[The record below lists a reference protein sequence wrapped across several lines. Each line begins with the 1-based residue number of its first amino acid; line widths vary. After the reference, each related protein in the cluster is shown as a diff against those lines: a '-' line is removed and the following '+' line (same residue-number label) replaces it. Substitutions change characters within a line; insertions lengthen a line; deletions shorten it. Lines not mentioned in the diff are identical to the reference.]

1 MKVLAASSLRDLLG
15 GLEGECE
22 REIDVDLEFS
32 FGASSTL
39 SRRIEAGGGCDV
51 FLSADAQSLDRV
63 LDQLDPETRHVFL
76 ANRLA
81 LVSGPASGE
90 EAGRIDDPADLVEC
104 VGDIA
109 IGGPTV
115 PAGRYA
121 RRWLQGAGLL
131 PRLEPRFQNARSARA
146 ALTMV
151 AGGAVPFGFVYSSD
165 ARSTATVVLL
175 WESGAGEAPR
185 IEFVAARGA
194 GARPEANAFLAWL
207 EGDRF
212 LGEAEREGFLV
223 IDSHPGEVLR

>member
-1 MKVLAASSLRDLLG
+1 MGLLLPPLRLVCSAPGIGRRFLPRTPVLLLAVVLAAACGRSQDRPVLKVLAASSLRDLLG

-175 WESGAGEAPR
+175 WESG
-185 IEFVAARGA
+185 
-194 GARPEANAFLAWL
+194 
-207 EGDRF
+207 
-212 LGEAEREGFLV
+212 
-223 IDSHPGEVLR
+223 